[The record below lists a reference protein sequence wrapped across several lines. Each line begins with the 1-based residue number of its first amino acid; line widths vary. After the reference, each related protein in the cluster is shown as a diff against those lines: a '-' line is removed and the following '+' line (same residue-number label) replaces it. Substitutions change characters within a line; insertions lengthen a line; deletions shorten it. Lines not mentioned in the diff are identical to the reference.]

1 MFGRVMRRTCA
12 SLLLLLVLGAIFA
25 PLAHASYG
33 KTSHACCL
41 KKNHGKTAISQAA
54 AHDQSQHA
62 CCTLATLHAAAPTV
76 SRPAT
81 RPQLAHPVI
90 EEFYPSEESAEPIA
104 LESDRAPPAASSD
117 R

>member
-1 MFGRVMRRTCA
+1 MRRTCA
-12 SLLLLLVLGAIFA
+12 SLLLLLVLGVIFA

-33 KTSHACCL
+33 RSAHACCL
-41 KKNHGKTAISQAA
+41 KKTHGKTAISQAA
-54 AHDQSQHA
+54 SHGQSRHA
-62 CCTLATLHAAAPTV
+62 CCTLATLDTATPAAP
-76 SRPAT
+76 RPAT

-90 EEFYPSEESAEPIA
+90 EEFYPAEDSAEPLA